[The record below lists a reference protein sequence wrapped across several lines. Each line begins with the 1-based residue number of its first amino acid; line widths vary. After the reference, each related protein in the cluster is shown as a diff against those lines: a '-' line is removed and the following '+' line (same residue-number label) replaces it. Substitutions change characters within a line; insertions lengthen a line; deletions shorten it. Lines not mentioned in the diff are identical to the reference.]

1 MICIGGCVE
10 LKKISP
16 RRLRRMQARMLS
28 GLGLDLKELGTAD
41 EILIRFPDKELVLRG
56 ASVIQVN
63 LEGERVF
70 QLIGGEVEERAVE
83 EVEEYVPLDEDVALV
98 AAQAGVDENLA
109 REVLKEVKG
118 DLAKAILLLKSR
130 KS

>member
-1 MICIGGCVE
+1 
-10 LKKISP
+10 
-16 RRLRRMQARMLS
+16 MQARMLS

-41 EILIRFPDKELVLRG
+41 EILIRFPDKQLVLRG

-70 QLIGGEVEERAVE
+70 QLIGGEVEEKAVE
-83 EVEEYVPLDEDVALV
+83 EMIEEYVPPDEDVALV
-98 AAQAGVDENLA
+98 AAQAGVNEDLA

>member
-1 MICIGGCVE
+1 
-10 LKKISP
+10 
-16 RRLRRMQARMLS
+16 MQARMLS

-41 EILIRFPDKELVLRG
+41 EILIRFPDKQLILRG

-70 QLIGGEVEERAVE
+70 QLIGGEVEEKAVE
-83 EVEEYVPLDEDVALV
+83 EMIEEYVPPDEDVALV
-98 AAQAGVDENLA
+98 AAQAGVDEDLA

>member
-1 MICIGGCVE
+1 MRR
-10 LKKISP
+10 ISP

-28 GLGLDLKELGTAD
+28 GLGLDLKELGAAD
-41 EILIRFPDKELVLRG
+41 EVLIKFPDKQLLIRG

-70 QLIGGEVEERAVE
+70 QLIGGEVEEKEAE
-83 EVEEYVPLDEDVALV
+83 ELIEEEYVPPEEDVALV

-109 REVLKEVKG
+109 REALKEVRG
-118 DLAKAILLLKSR
+118 DLAKAILLLKSKR
-130 KS
+130 S

>member
-1 MICIGGCVE
+1 
-10 LKKISP
+10 
-16 RRLRRMQARMLS
+16 MQARMLS

-41 EILIRFPDKELVLRG
+41 EILIRFPDKQLVLRG

-70 QLIGGEVEERAVE
+70 QLIGGEVEEKAVE
-83 EVEEYVPLDEDVALV
+83 EMIEEYVPPDEDVALV
-98 AAQAGVDENLA
+98 AAQAGVDEDLA

>member
-1 MICIGGCVE
+1 
-10 LKKISP
+10 
-16 RRLRRMQARMLS
+16 MQARMLS
-28 GLGLDLKELGTAD
+28 GLGLDLKELGAAD
-41 EILIRFPDKELVLRG
+41 EILIKFPDKQLVIRG

-70 QLIGGEVEERAVE
+70 QLIGGEVEEKAAE
-83 EVEEYVPLDEDVALV
+83 EMIEEEYEPPDEDVALV
-98 AAQAGVDENLA
+98 AAQAGVDEDLA

-130 KS
+130 RS

>member
-1 MICIGGCVE
+1 
-10 LKKISP
+10 
-16 RRLRRMQARMLS
+16 MQARMLS

-41 EILIRFPDKELVLRG
+41 EILIRFPDKQLILRG

-70 QLIGGEVEERAVE
+70 QLVGGEVEEKAVE
-83 EVEEYVPLDEDVALV
+83 EMIEEYVPPDEDVALV
-98 AAQAGVDENLA
+98 AAQAGVDEDLA

>member
-1 MICIGGCVE
+1 

-16 RRLRRMQARMLS
+16 RRLRRMQSRMLS
-28 GLGLDLKELGTAD
+28 GLGLDLKELGAAD
-41 EILIRFPDKELVLRG
+41 EVLIRFPDKQLVIRG

-70 QLIGGEVEERAVE
+70 QLIGGEVEEKAAEEMVE
-83 EVEEYVPLDEDVALV
+83 EEYVPPDEDVALV
-98 AAQAGVDENLA
+98 AAQAGVDEDLA

-130 KS
+130 RS

>member
-1 MICIGGCVE
+1 M
-10 LKKISP
+10 KKISP

>member
-1 MICIGGCVE
+1 M
-10 LKKISP
+10 
-16 RRLRRMQARMLS
+16 
-28 GLGLDLKELGTAD
+28 
-41 EILIRFPDKELVLRG
+41 IRFPDKELVLRG

>member
-1 MICIGGCVE
+1 VCG

-41 EILIRFPDKELVLRG
+41 EILIRFPDKQLVLRG

-70 QLIGGEVEERAVE
+70 QLIGGEVEEKAVE
-83 EVEEYVPLDEDVALV
+83 EVIEEYVPPDEDVALV
-98 AAQAGVDENLA
+98 AAQAGVDEDLA

>member
-1 MICIGGCVE
+1 MR
-10 LKKISP
+10 KISP

-28 GLGLDLKELGTAD
+28 GLGLDLKELGAAD
-41 EILIRFPDKELVLRG
+41 EVLIKFPDKQLLIRG

-70 QLIGGEVEERAVE
+70 QLIGGEVEEKEAE
-83 EVEEYVPLDEDVALV
+83 ELIEEEYVPPEEDVALV

-109 REVLKEVKG
+109 REALKEVRG
-118 DLAKAILLLKSR
+118 DLAKAILLLKSKR
-130 KS
+130 S

>member
-1 MICIGGCVE
+1 
-10 LKKISP
+10 
-16 RRLRRMQARMLS
+16 MQARMLS

-41 EILIRFPDKELVLRG
+41 EILIRFPDKQLVLRG

-70 QLIGGEVEERAVE
+70 QLIGGEVEEKAVE
-83 EVEEYVPLDEDVALV
+83 EVIEEYVPPDEDVALV
-98 AAQAGVDENLA
+98 AAQAGVDEDLA

>member
-1 MICIGGCVE
+1 M
-10 LKKISP
+10 KKISP

-28 GLGLDLKELGTAD
+28 GLGLDLKELGAAD
-41 EILIRFPDKELVLRG
+41 EILIRFPDRQLVIRG

-70 QLIGGEVEERAVE
+70 QLIGGEVEEKATE
-83 EVEEYVPLDEDVALV
+83 EMIEEEYVPPDEDVALV
-98 AAQAGVDENLA
+98 AAQAGVDEDLA

-130 KS
+130 RS

>member
-1 MICIGGCVE
+1 
-10 LKKISP
+10 
-16 RRLRRMQARMLS
+16 MQARMLS

-41 EILIRFPDKELVLRG
+41 EILIRFPDKQLVLRG
-56 ASVIQVN
+56 ASVIRVN

-70 QLIGGEVEERAVE
+70 QLIGGEVEEKAVE
-83 EVEEYVPLDEDVALV
+83 EMIEEYVPPDEDVALV
-98 AAQAGVDENLA
+98 AAQAGVDEDLA